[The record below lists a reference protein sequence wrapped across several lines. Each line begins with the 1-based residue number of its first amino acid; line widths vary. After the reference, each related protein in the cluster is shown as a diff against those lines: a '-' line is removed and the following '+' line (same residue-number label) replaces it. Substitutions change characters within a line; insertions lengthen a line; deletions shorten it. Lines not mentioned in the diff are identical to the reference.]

1 MCYNLCRHVDF
12 SLDFSMEALEK
23 YSQEELATLGEIV
36 LQMGPRDN
44 HQQDAR
50 GWNRFYMY
58 AITKFK
64 ETLK

>member
-1 MCYNLCRHVDF
+1 
-12 SLDFSMEALEK
+12 MEALEK
-23 YSQEELATLGEIV
+23 YSQEELAVLGEIV

-50 GWNRFYMY
+50 GWNRFYMH